1 MLVHCG
7 AGVSRSA
14 SLCIAYLMRRFGW
27 NAARA
32 RKHCQSRRSLVNPN
46 DGFWRSLCAFE
57 QVLGITDR
65 SALILLTLGSWVSVL
80 CIEIGSDCLGVRI
93 CVDSQACTCLTNAA
107 DVILTYGH
115 DAVMAC

>member
-1 MLVHCG
+1 MASQTLVTPDCHQNLMWYAGVLVHCG

-14 SLCIAYLMRRFGW
+14 SLCIAYLMRRFAW

-32 RKHCQSRRSLVNPN
+32 RKHCQNRRSLVNPN

-65 SALILLTLGSWVSVL
+65 SAS
-80 CIEIGSDCLGVRI
+80 
-93 CVDSQACTCLTNAA
+93 
-107 DVILTYGH
+107 
-115 DAVMAC
+115 MF

>member
-1 MLVHCG
+1 VVQVCNKGHLSQAANFTAAGFTSDCTSLQTLLTFTAQHGGSGVLVHCG

-14 SLCIAYLMRRFGW
+14 SLCIAYLMRRFAW

-65 SALILLTLGSWVSVL
+65 SALIM
-80 CIEIGSDCLGVRI
+80 
-93 CVDSQACTCLTNAA
+93 
-107 DVILTYGH
+107 H
-115 DAVMAC
+115 H